1 MTAYVPASPVRGMV
15 LEALARAGVDPDTLA
30 AAA

>member
-15 LEALARAGVDPDTLA
+15 LEALARAGADTLA